1 MEIIVNLSFRRHLL
15 LITAAR
21 AVTMEEEETVATAP
35 ILITM
40 EAAATPAMRG
50 PNSSS
55 RITVNMREIHY
66 SFLILERERIMKDC
80 LWRGDVRGEHWE

>member
-1 MEIIVNLSFRRHLL
+1 MEIIVNLSFRHHLL

-66 SFLILERERIMKDC
+66 SFLILERERE
-80 LWRGDVRGEHWE
+80 L